1 MPKRP
6 FKRNYEVLWAI
17 GRRLAAAR
25 VALEK
30 TQAEISRALGCKPNT
45 WSTYESGDRMPDPE
59 TMALLADISPPAPA
73 PVVLQPDR
81 VNREAASIDSQT
93 ERCIFSYL
101 GLKNRQWYSREAC
114 HSSFYNR
121 TYYSNGNKSL
131 KKYTNQPI
139 YSDRP
144 LSANAS

>member
-45 WSTYESGDRMPDPE
+45 WSVYESGDRMPDPE
-59 TMALLADISPPAPA
+59 TMALFADKFGITTDWVYRGYRGSLPADIARRIPP
-73 PVVLQPDR
+73 
-81 VNREAASIDSQT
+81 DSA
-93 ERCIFSYL
+93 L
-101 GLKNRQWYSREAC
+101 
-114 HSSFYNR
+114 YNR
-121 TYYSNGNKSL
+121 TKS
-131 KKYTNQPI
+131 
-139 YSDRP
+139 
-144 LSANAS
+144 